1 MARGRASGSVSAAIE
16 PIDELSLIAES
27 KTNEG
32 LFLQYQPILD
42 VRKDQVCGFEALAR
56 VNNRKLGLI
65 SPMEFIP
72 LAEKT
77 KLILPLGQ
85 KILLEALRF
94 VSKLGKMGYDT
105 LVINVNIS
113 EIQLFSGGFVER
125 FLQTISDMQVNPNN
139 VAIELR

>member
-1 MARGRASGSVSAAIE
+1 MPR
-16 PIDELSLIAES
+16 
-27 KTNEG
+27 
-32 LFLQYQPILD
+32 
-42 VRKDQVCGFEALAR
+42 
-56 VNNRKLGLI
+56 
-65 SPMEFIP
+65 
-72 LAEKT
+72 KT